1 MLSVGADAHIGPPH
15 RTINNASVGGGV
27 PDAPP
32 HRTINNASVG
42 VGLPDDP
49 PDLAAHFPKKIV
61 LHA

>member
-1 MLSVGADAHIGPPH
+1 MPRLAALHAML
-15 RTINNASVGGGV
+15 SVGGGV

-49 PDLAAHFPKKIV
+49 PGLAAHFPKKNCTTRIIQFS
-61 LHA
+61 

>member
-1 MLSVGADAHIGPPH
+1 MPNIAPPH
-15 RTINNASVGGGV
+15 RTINNASVGA
-27 PDAPP
+27 DAHIAPP

-49 PDLAAHFPKKIV
+49 LGLAAYFPKKIV